1 MRLLTGEFRNGVYIK
16 LVNNMGKLD
25 IHFKDWFLSM
35 VRNFFLEN
43 WHKSESFEEIC
54 DEIYQLQDI
63 TQAINELNEE
73 LKIPFSL
80 YLSGCKYEEI
90 GDHLDLP
97 LGTVKSRIF
106 FAKEQFRSRLKAM
119 KYSNN

>member
-1 MRLLTGEFRNGVYIK
+1 
-16 LVNNMGKLD
+16 MGKLD

-35 VRNFFLEN
+35 VRNFFLES
-43 WHKSESFEEIC
+43 WHKSESFEEVY

-63 TQAINELNEE
+63 TQAINELNED
-73 LKIPFSL
+73 LKVPFSL
-80 YLSGCKYEEI
+80 FLSGYKYQEI
-90 GDHLDLP
+90 ADQLELP

-106 FAKEQFRSRLKAM
+106 FAKEQFRHRLKAM

>member
-1 MRLLTGEFRNGVYIK
+1 
-16 LVNNMGKLD
+16 MGKLD
-25 IHFKDWFLSM
+25 IHFKDWFVSM
-35 VRNFFLEN
+35 VRSFFLEN
-43 WHKSESFEEIC
+43 WHKADSFEEVY
-54 DEIYQLQDI
+54 DEIYQLEDI

-80 YLSGCKYEEI
+80 FLSGYTYEEI
-90 GDHLDLP
+90 GGRLNLP

-119 KYSNN
+119 KYSNK